1 MKAPSTLS
9 ATFSAWK
16 TKAQNGFKT
25 LSRREQG
32 LICGGVAVLIIMAVY
47 AVYEPV
53 SEALDR
59 QNVALVEAEGRAKG
73 VSGTLERYMKLKA
86 RRDAIEG
93 RYRMIEFEEG
103 ALSYLETMI
112 RTKAMVTSGFTI
124 KDGPPRPFGKNH
136 EQVPFSVRFSTA
148 NLETLIGFLQ
158 ELVHG
163 QRPLIL
169 GRLSLQKSRI
179 GDRFDVDLDVSNL
192 RKANK

>member
-1 MKAPSTLS
+1 MSTQSRLI
-9 ATFSAWK
+9 ATFGVWK
-16 TKAQNGFKT
+16 AKAQAGFKS
-25 LSRREQG
+25 LSRREQA
-32 LICGGVAVLIIMAVY
+32 LICGGIATLFLMGIY
-47 AVYEPV
+47 SVYEPV
-53 SEALDR
+53 REAFDR
-59 QNVALVEAEGRAKG
+59 QELALVEAEGRSKG

-163 QRPLIL
+163 PRPLIL

-192 RKANK
+192 RKISK